1 MVNNELVLRL
11 ITAESDAEI
20 MAALEDAGYWTSE
33 ESWRPVGD
41 MDSNFAIINNQ
52 QNDPFAAL
60 TEKLVNS
67 MDAILVGECLRRGID
82 PESDEAPST
91 MREGVARFIENHKG
105 PMRDSDGRMGL
116 WVEKGFDRTKI
127 AKRIVLAASGDRK
140 RDNKNIAPNLSVID
154 DGEGQTPA
162 KFPETFMSLQKGNKI
177 KIHFVQGKW
186 NMGGTGVLQ
195 FCSEPHKIQ
204 VVVSKRDP
212 ALVPAGSPA
221 SDHHW
226 GCTVVRR
233 RPRREGERTA
243 VFEYLAP
250 VEIGRAHV

>member
-1 MVNNELVLRL
+1 MIDNELVLRL

-20 MAALEDAGYWTSE
+20 IAALKDAGYWTSE

-82 PESDEAPST
+82 PESGEAPSS
-91 MREGVARFIENHKG
+91 MREGVARFIENHEG
-105 PMRDSDGRMGL
+105 PMRDGDGRMGL
-116 WVEKGFDRTKI
+116 WEEKGVDRTTI

-177 KIHFVQGKW
+177 RIHFVQGKW

-204 VVVSKRDP
+204 VVVSKRDRK
-212 ALVPAGSPA
+212 S
-221 SDHHW
+221 
-226 GCTVVRR
+226 VV
-233 RPRREGERTA
+233 
-243 VFEYLAP
+243 
-250 VEIGRAHV
+250 